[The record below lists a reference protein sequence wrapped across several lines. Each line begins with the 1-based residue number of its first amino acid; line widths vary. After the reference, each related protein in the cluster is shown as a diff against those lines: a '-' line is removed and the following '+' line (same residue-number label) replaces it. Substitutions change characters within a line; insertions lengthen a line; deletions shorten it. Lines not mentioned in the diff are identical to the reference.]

1 MVQDLPLGH
10 GKRGAW
16 PVTKQKQ
23 TNKQIRR
30 SPSIRWCINTL
41 KTLLIDN

>member
-1 MVQDLPLGH
+1 MVQDLPLRH
-10 GKRGAW
+10 GKQGAW

>member
-10 GKRGAW
+10 GKQGAW

-30 SPSIRWCINTL
+30 STSIKWCINIL
-41 KTLLIDN
+41 KTLLMDN